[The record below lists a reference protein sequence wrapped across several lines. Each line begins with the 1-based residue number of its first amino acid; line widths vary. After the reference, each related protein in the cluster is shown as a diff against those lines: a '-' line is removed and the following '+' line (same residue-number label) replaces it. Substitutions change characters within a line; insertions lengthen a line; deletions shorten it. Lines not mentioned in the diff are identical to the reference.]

1 MLTCKSKFLQKVVYD
16 DILCIILFLHEKFL
30 MLLIETLTI
39 KKIICSYGIPVIIIF
54 GSPKVTF
61 RANQVYVV

>member
-1 MLTCKSKFLQKVVYD
+1 MMTYFV
-16 DILCIILFLHEKFL
+16 LFFFSMKKFL

-54 GSPKVTF
+54 GSAKVTF